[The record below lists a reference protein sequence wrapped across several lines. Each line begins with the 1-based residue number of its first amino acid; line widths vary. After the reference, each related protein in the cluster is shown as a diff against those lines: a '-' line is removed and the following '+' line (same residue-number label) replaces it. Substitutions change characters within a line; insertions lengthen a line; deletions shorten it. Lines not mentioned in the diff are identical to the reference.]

1 MSPMTGQGKVAPA
14 PLAPRLDRVGW
25 LSPPTPYKY
34 QGKTMRIEGRGDDIL
49 RGFEGD
55 KGIILEE
62 GKQKKKK

>member
-1 MSPMTGQGKVAPA
+1 
-14 PLAPRLDRVGW
+14 
-25 LSPPTPYKY
+25 
-34 QGKTMRIEGRGDDIL
+34 MRIEGRGDDIL